1 MKTQLELMQQKR
13 QLAGRS
19 WLRDGDVSPS
29 GVVAGAASTPAVSRD
44 SEAPRRAGLQGPVLK
59 LTSTLVIEWRY
70 RVLERLGILCED
82 RVPKPDQLALA
93 EAEANEWLAAE
104 MAYNEVERELPIY
117 SATSTRNFQPA

>member
-1 MKTQLELMQQKR
+1 MVRTENVRPRLP
-13 QLAGRS
+13 LA
-19 WLRDGDVSPS
+19 WS
-29 GVVAGAASTPAVSRD
+29 GHETLAA
-44 SEAPRRAGLQGPVLK
+44 APRRSGLQGPVLK

-93 EAEANEWLAAE
+93 EAEANEWLATE
-104 MAYNEVERELPIY
+104 MAYDEVERELPIY